1 MNNKKFSREEK
12 GGNTP
17 WMNTFADLMNLLLC
31 FFVLLFAMS
40 DVNSEKFESAAAS
53 LAQNGVNILPGD
65 TTAIGEGTLIA
76 SGVSQLNELDEYVNS
91 MGTETADTIQTAET
105 SETDGEAESAGET
118 ETVGDTKSAGG
129 TETAGGTESADGT
142 ETAENANNMAID
154 QQTLLNQLGM
164 EQMKESEKMAE
175 DVQSTI
181 ATDQLDS
188 YIDLNFTNHYVS
200 LTLSGALLFES
211 GSSEL
216 KKDSYPILEKIGVIL
231 QKYNKST
238 IEIEGHTDSV
248 PIHNSKFKNNNELS
262 SFRALAVFDYFVE
275 ESHLD
280 PATLKHSGRGEYIPI
295 ADNATVEGRAK
306 NRRVEIKIYNTLG
319 LY

>member
-53 LAQNGVNILPGD
+53 LAQNGVNILPGGA
-65 TTAIGEGTLIA
+65 TAIGEGTLIS

-91 MGTETADTIQTAET
+91 MGTEAADTIQTAET
-105 SETDGEAESAGET
+105 SETAGEAESAGGT
-118 ETVGDTKSAGG
+118 ETV
-129 TETAGGTESADGT
+129 GGTESADGT
-142 ETAENANNMAID
+142 ETAENANNTAID
-154 QQTLLNQLGM
+154 QQTLLNQLEM

-275 ESHLD
+275 EFHLD